1 VAASFVTSKLEH
13 KMLDVNIT
21 AECVRIKRKAC
32 KHYERRLLFLLVLS
46 TRQAPR
52 YDPRSVCSLAW
63 RSDSLTK
70 GKRRRGSGSR
80 PKHVHGEPRSAG
92 AGTCQSCGA
101 ALAPNAR
108 FCHRCGTPL
117 EAAPASARSRPR
129 RTSIVVY
136 SVAVVSVVGATLAA
150 ALFATRYQSE
160 PALPA
165 LDESAVRVPSTVD
178 LSTMTPREA
187 ADRLF
192 NRVMS
197 ASEGGDAEEAAR
209 FAPKAIAAY
218 AQVTNLDADA
228 RYHLGLLHLLQDDLD
243 QAREQIEILKQSVPR
258 HLLALVLEHDVASRT
273 GDAETAARAG
283 AEFAAAYESEIATA
297 RPEYEAHKFSI
308 DRFRAGADAPETG
321 SELSTPAQPAAADGG
336 AAVFGRKCAVC
347 HGREAKGSDKG
358 PPLVHK
364 IYEPSHHADVAFY
377 LAVRQGVRAH
387 HWPFGDMPAVDGV
400 NEEQIAGIVAYV
412 RGLQK
417 AAGIE

>member
-1 VAASFVTSKLEH
+1 
-13 KMLDVNIT
+13 M
-21 AECVRIKRKAC
+21 
-32 KHYERRLLFLLVLS
+32 
-46 TRQAPR
+46 
-52 YDPRSVCSLAW
+52 
-63 RSDSLTK
+63 
-70 GKRRRGSGSR
+70 
-80 PKHVHGEPRSAG
+80 
-92 AGTCQSCGA
+92 
-101 ALAPNAR
+101 
-108 FCHRCGTPL
+108 
-117 EAAPASARSRPR
+117 
-129 RTSIVVY
+129 VY

-150 ALFATRYQSE
+150 ALFATRYQSK

-165 LDESAVRVPSTVD
+165 LDDPAVSVPSTLD

-209 FAPKAIAAY
+209 FAPKAISAY

-273 GDAETAARAG
+273 GDAETVARVAAD
-283 AEFAAAYESEIATA
+283 FAAAYETELATA

-308 DRFRAGADAPETG
+308 DRFRAGADASEPG
-321 SELSTPAQPAAADGG
+321 SGSMADPQPAAADSG
-336 AAVFGRKCAVC
+336 AAVFERKCAEC
-347 HGREAKGSDKG
+347 HGPEAKGSDKG
-358 PPLVHK
+358 PPLVHE
-364 IYEPSHHADVAFY
+364 IYEPSHHADAAFY

-387 HWPFGDMPAVDGV
+387 HWPFGDMPAVEGV
-400 NEEQIAGIVAYV
+400 SEEQIAGIVAYV
-412 RGLQK
+412 RGLQT